1 LKQQQLKEYLEQLR
15 AAVASV
21 EASEQD
27 KQHLS
32 EVIAAIESRMNDA
45 VVVDDGLV
53 IQLERLMAGFERDH
67 PRLAAIINN
76 VILSLGN
83 MGV

>member
-1 LKQQQLKEYLEQLR
+1 MKQAQLKLYLEQLR

-21 EASEQD
+21 EASAQD

-32 EVIAAIESRMNDA
+32 EVIAAVEAAMNDA
-45 VVVDDGLV
+45 VTDDDNLRKQLQLLV
-53 IQLERLMAGFERDH
+53 AGFERDH
-67 PRLAAIINN
+67 PGLV
-76 VILSLGN
+76 VILNNIILTLGN